1 MTPGRH
7 VGHMRGRLL
16 LPAEAFGIGPGKV
29 RARRRRSRL
38 VTTRRGAIPTIC
50 PDIADA
56 LADVLVSSLDLLRTP
71 TYSGPRVMHE
81 RPAEEGLAPSAG
93 ALPPTWRR
101 LKPQVMAEQSVA
113 MGKFRPVKVERQMEA
128 GRKGQRT
135 LARKPDS
142 LSRYWLS
149 RYPGGSP
156 CGLPCGS
163 AEWWSWPRKH
173 PPRGF

>member
-1 MTPGRH
+1 MVTNQKGGDPDDLPRHCGR
-7 VGHMRGRLL
+7 
-16 LPAEAFGIGPGKV
+16 
-29 RARRRRSRL
+29 
-38 VTTRRGAIPTIC
+38 
-50 PDIADA
+50 

-128 GRKGQRT
+128 GRK
-135 LARKPDS
+135 ARGPWPA
-142 LSRYWLS
+142 SRIP
-149 RYPGGSP
+149 YPATGSVDTP
-156 CGLPCGS
+156 AVAPAGCPAGLPNGGPGHANTRHAGS
-163 AEWWSWPRKH
+163 ERAAA
-173 PPRGF
+173 

>member
-1 MTPGRH
+1 
-7 VGHMRGRLL
+7 MRDGGDHGWLQ
-16 LPAEAFGIGPGKV
+16 
-29 RARRRRSRL
+29 
-38 VTTRRGAIPTIC
+38 TRRGAIPTIC

-113 MGKFRPVKVERQMEA
+113 MENCDRLKSNVRWKLA
-128 GRKGQRT
+128 GRPEDLGPQARFPIPL
-135 LARKPDS
+135 LAQ
-142 LSRYWLS
+142 
-149 RYPGGSP
+149 
-156 CGLPCGS
+156 
-163 AEWWSWPRKH
+163 
-173 PPRGF
+173 